1 MMVRM
6 KTIVKLEDLKT
17 INQLTEFLSG
27 TQAVAFSIINNK
39 DDCYRWIQG
48 VLYKFRYSRLGKP
61 DKGVLIRYLMKIS
74 GYSRQQITRLIT
86 QYRKTGQLRR
96 RQRTV
101 AGFTRKY
108 TLQDIRL
115 LAAMDERHD
124 TPCGP
129 AVKKLCE
136 RAFEIFGQAEYATLA
151 SISVSHLYNLR
162 KSITYTRRRH
172 HFKKTRSRLSS
183 IGERRKPQPD
193 GKPGYIRI
201 DTVHQG
207 DLDKRKG
214 VYHVNAIDEVTQF
227 EVVCTVEKISER
239 YLIPALEQLL
249 EVFPFEILGFHSDN
263 GSEYINKRVAKLLEK
278 LRIEF
283 TKSRSRHSNDNALAE
298 SKNGSVVR
306 KLFGHTHIPQR
317 WAPLINKFNQQYL
330 NPYINFHRPCFFPET
345 LTDHKGK
352 QRKIY
357 RYENMMTPYDKL
369 ASLPHAKKYLK
380 PDISFEILDK
390 VAHQISDNQAADQLQ
405 KARRKLFKTVHGWT
419 LKTG

>member
-1 MMVRM
+1 M
-6 KTIVKLEDLKT
+6 KLEDLKT
-17 INQLTEFLSG
+17 IDQLSEFLSG
-27 TQAVAFSIINNK
+27 TQTVAFSIILDK
-39 DDCYRWIQG
+39 DECYSWIEK
-48 VLYKFRYSRLGKP
+48 VLFKFQYRKLGKQ

-86 QYRKTGQLRR
+86 QYRKTGKCKR
-96 RQRTV
+96 RQRTM
-101 AGFTRKY
+101 AGFARKY
-108 TLQDIRL
+108 THQDIRL

-136 RAFEIFGQAEYATLA
+136 RAFEVFGQMEYARLA

-162 KSITYTRRRH
+162 KSNSYSRQRH
-172 HFKKTRSRLSS
+172 HFEKTRSKPSS
-183 IGERRKPQPD
+183 IGERRKPRPD

-214 VYHVNAIDEVTQF
+214 VYHINAVDEVTQS

-249 EVFPFEILGFHSDN
+249 ENFPFQILGFHSDN
-263 GSEYINKRVAKLLEK
+263 GSEYINKTVAKLLEK

-283 TKSRSRHSNDNALAE
+283 TKSRSRQTNDNALAE
-298 SKNGSVVR
+298 SKNGAVVR
-306 KLFGHTHIPQR
+306 KLFGHIHIPQR
-317 WAPLINKFNQQYL
+317 WAPLINDFNQQYL
-330 NPYINFHRPCFFPET
+330 NPYINFHRPCFFSET
-345 LTDHKGK
+345 RTDHKGK
-352 QRKIY
+352 QRKVY

-369 ASLPHAKKYLK
+369 KSLPNAKDYLK
-380 PDISFEILDK
+380 PDTSFEILDRI
-390 VAHQISDNQAADQLQ
+390 AHQVSDNTAADQLQ
-405 KARRKLFKTVHGWT
+405 KARRKLFETIHGRT